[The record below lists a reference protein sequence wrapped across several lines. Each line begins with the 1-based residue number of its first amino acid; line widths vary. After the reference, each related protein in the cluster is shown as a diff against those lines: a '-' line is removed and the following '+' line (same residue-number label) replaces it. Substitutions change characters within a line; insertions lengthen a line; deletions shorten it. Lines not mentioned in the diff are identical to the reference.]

1 MKIKRWHIALGILI
15 SAIFLYLAFRKIE
28 FDQLWQYLRSA
39 KWGWVLLGLVFYFL
53 GVWVRTWRWQVL
65 LNPLKRIP
73 QRELFPVVCI
83 GYMGN
88 NIFPARAGE
97 LLRSVVLKRRYEIP
111 ISASLASI
119 IVERIIDGVV
129 MLGFIFF
136 NLTELNKLTDSSGFV
151 GSIRALA
158 LWGSIAFIGALLFFL
173 IAAKFPD
180 KTAAFIRRAAKIVPE
195 KWREKILDIG
205 LRFITGIEA
214 LNSWKS
220 LTMVLATSV
229 VIWLLETSVYYVV
242 MRAFPMQVSFFGLM
256 LMNGILNLSTTLPS
270 APGYIGTF
278 DAPGIALLSAYGVD
292 KTLAAGYTLV
302 LHAALWLPVTLLGAY
317 YFAGEGLNWTKDLE
331 AARAEKE
338 GKAT

>member
-1 MKIKRWHIALGILI
+1 MKRWYFWVSLLVSAL
-15 SAIFLYLAFRKIE
+15 FLYLALRGLQFDVVFSAVKSANLVWLLAVVPIYFTSVWFRS
-28 FDQLWQYLRSA
+28 LRWNYLLRPI
-39 KWGWVLLGLVFYFL
+39 KHI
-53 GVWVRTWRWQVL
+53 RTKDV
-65 LNPLKRIP
+65 
-73 QRELFPVVCI
+73 FPVVAI

-97 LLRSVVLKRRYEIP
+97 LLRSVVLKHRYEIP

-151 GSIRALA
+151 GSIRSLA

-173 IAAKFPD
+173 LAAKFPQ
-180 KTAAFIRRAAKIVPE
+180 KTQAFIRWVAKIFPQ
-195 KWREKILDIG
+195 KWQEKILNIG
-205 LRFITGIEA
+205 LRFTTGIEA
-214 LNSWKS
+214 LNSWRS
-220 LTMVLATSV
+220 LAVVLGTSV
-229 VIWLLETSVYYVV
+229 VIWLLETSVYWVV
-242 MRAFPMQVSFFGLM
+242 MRAFPINVSFFGLM

-278 DAPGIALLSAYGVD
+278 DAPGIALMSAYGVD
-292 KTLAAGYTLV
+292 KALAAGYTLV

-317 YFAGEGLNWTKDLE
+317 YFAREGLNWTNELE

-338 GKAT
+338 G

>member
-1 MKIKRWHIALGILI
+1 MKRWYFWVSILVSAL
-15 SAIFLYLAFRKIE
+15 FLYLALRGLQFNLIFDAVKSAELVWLLAVVPIYFTSVWFRS
-28 FDQLWQYLRSA
+28 LRWNYLLRPIKHIPTKA
-39 KWGWVLLGLVFYFL
+39 VFS
-53 GVWVRTWRWQVL
+53 
-65 LNPLKRIP
+65 
-73 QRELFPVVCI
+73 VVAM